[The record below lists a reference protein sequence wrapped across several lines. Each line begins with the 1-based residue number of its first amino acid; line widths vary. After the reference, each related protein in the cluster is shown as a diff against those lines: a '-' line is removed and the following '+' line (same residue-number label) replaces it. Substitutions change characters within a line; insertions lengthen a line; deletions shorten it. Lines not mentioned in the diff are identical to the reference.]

1 MSAGPRMKIGVTGC
15 GGRMG
20 RLLVAE
26 ILSSAD
32 CELAGGCDLPG
43 SDTIGKDVAAQAGLE
58 PIGLT
63 VGDDPEALFRDAE
76 AVIDCTNP
84 AAVMGHLALAVRHRT
99 ILILGTTGLESEHH
113 AAVDAAALETVVVQ
127 ASNMSVGVTLL
138 MTLTERATAA
148 LGPGTD
154 VEITDI
160 HHRGKVDSPSGTA
173 VMLGRLVA
181 KERRQDFAD
190 VARKVRHGETGTR
203 QRDDIGFAVSRGGDV
218 AGEHTVI
225 LAGQGERIELTQ
237 RTFSRAL
244 YAQGGVRAALWARD
258 KPPARYS
265 MRNVLGFA

>member
-1 MSAGPRMKIGVTGC
+1 MIARPPMRIGVTGC

-26 ILSSAD
+26 VLSSPD
-32 CELAGGCDLPG
+32 CKLAGGCDQPG
-43 SDTIGKDVAAQAGLE
+43 SPAIGKDVATQAGLD
-58 PIGLT
+58 PVGLT
-63 VGDDPEALFRDAE
+63 VSDDTEALFQTAE
-76 AVIDCTNP
+76 AVIDCTNQ
-84 AAVMGHLALAVRHRT
+84 AAAKDHLELAVRHRT
-99 ILILGTTGLESEHH
+99 ILILGTSGLESEDRG
-113 AAVDAAALETVVVQ
+113 AVDAAALKIVVVQ

-138 MTLTERATAA
+138 MTLAERAVAV
-148 LGPGTD
+148 LGPGID

-173 VMLGRLVA
+173 VMLGQSVA
-181 KERRQDFAD
+181 RKRGQDFAE
-190 VARKVRHGETGTR
+190 VARTVRHGETGPR
-203 QRDDIGFAVSRGGDV
+203 RPSDIGFAVSRGGDV
-218 AGEHTVI
+218 AGDHTVI

-258 KPPARYS
+258 KPPGRYS

>member
-1 MSAGPRMKIGVTGC
+1 MSARPPMKIGVTGC

-26 ILSSAD
+26 VLSSAD
-32 CELAGGCDLPG
+32 CELAGGCDL
-43 SDTIGKDVAAQAGLE
+43 SESAVIGKDVAAQAGLDAV
-58 PIGLT
+58 GLS
-63 VGDDPEALFRDAE
+63 VGDDAEALFRAAE
-76 AVIDCTNP
+76 AVIDCTAP
-84 AAVMGHLALAVRHRT
+84 TAVKGHLELAARHRT
-99 ILILGTTGLESEHH
+99 ILVLGTTGLEDEHH

-138 MTLTERATAA
+138 MTLTERATAV

-154 VEITDI
+154 VEIADI

-181 KERRQDFAD
+181 QARGQDFAEA
-190 VARKVRHGETGTR
+190 ARKVRYGTTGPR
-203 QRDDIGFAVSRGGDV
+203 SPDDIGFAVSRGGDV

-225 LAGQGERIELTQ
+225 LAGQGERVELTQ

-258 KPPARYS
+258 KPPGRYS
-265 MRNVLGFA
+265 MRNVLDLI